1 MKNREIFK
9 KYGLLEDKVVK
20 YDKLDYKSGPVKV
33 SDYISNKYDY
43 IHNVLY
49 LDALK
54 GLYIDLKQKYENTNN
69 NNYPFLTFEDFLAKN
84 NIIEIKKK
92 EYFLPSVV
100 IIRSKTFPYIEKKYS
115 LDDYWN
121 AYQFMK
127 NIKKETTILYPE
139 DIKNDAEMIYIDY
152 VKGKAKMRSKSSGE
166 EYWISFEFIDC
177 DTPISLDELSLNK
190 TFVYMLNEKDKDIIV
205 NHDTPEYRLYQQ
217 NLKKDIDRKNNF
229 GKNSQ
234 SSTIIDAK
242 NIKIIINDSDYDLEE
257 TYDVSDS

>member
-1 MKNREIFK
+1 MKNREILK
-9 KYGLLEDKVVK
+9 KYGLLDDKVVK

-33 SDYISNKYDY
+33 SDYVSNKYDY
-43 IHNVLY
+43 IHEILY
-49 LDALK
+49 LNALK
-54 GLYIDLKQKYENTNN
+54 GLYEDLKQKYENDNN
-69 NNYPFLTFEDFLAKN
+69 QDYPFSEFKDFLSKN

-92 EYFLPSVV
+92 EYFLPSMVV
-100 IIRSKTFPYIEKKYS
+100 IRSKSFPYVEKKYS

-127 NIKKETTILYPE
+127 NIKKENTILYPE
-139 DIKNDAEMIYIDY
+139 DIKNDAEMIYADY
-152 VKGKAKMRSKSSGE
+152 VKGKAKMRSKSTGE
-166 EYWISFEFIDC
+166 EYWISFEFIC
-177 DTPISLDELSLNK
+177 HDTPISLDELSLNK
-190 TFVYMLNEKDKDIIV
+190 TFVYMLNEEDDITTI
-205 NHDTPEYRLYQQ
+205 NHDTPEYRLYEQ